1 MGWGVTVPKSFRSR
15 LGSSLIAIVSAL
27 AAPVSQAD
35 DKAADAFPDKPIRIV
50 VTFPPGGGT
59 DVLARLIAS
68 ELTKVVNQP
77 VLVENRPGA
86 SGNIGADHVAKSPP
100 DGLTLLAVNSSYAIN
115 PGVFK
120 KMPFNPA
127 TDLRGVYLF
136 ASVPSVISVPES
148 SKIMSLKD
156 LIDTAKGGRS
166 LTYAS
171 CGPGTPQHL
180 AGGMLEISARINLQ
194 HISYKGCAPAI
205 TDVLAGQ
212 VELGI
217 NTLANTVP
225 HLNAKKLRALAVTS
239 KRRTPQLPDVPAV
252 SEFGLTDYDVDQ
264 WFGILA
270 PARTPDSITQKLYR
284 EMSRVL
290 GREDMQARLA
300 QMGYNTANVG
310 PAEFQRIM
318 VSDIERFGQVTRSIG
333 LSLDN

>member
-1 MGWGVTVPKSFRSR
+1 MHSTPAKILLSCIAAGLALSSGIARS
-15 LGSSLIAIVSAL
+15 
-27 AAPVSQAD
+27 D
-35 DKAADAFPDKPIRIV
+35 DKAAEVFPDKPIRIV

-68 ELTKVVNQP
+68 ELTRTVNQP
-77 VLVENRPGA
+77 VVVENRPGA

-120 KMPFNPA
+120 KLPFNPA
-127 TDLRGVYLF
+127 ADLRGVFLF

-148 SKIMSLKD
+148 SRIASLKD
-156 LIDTAKGGRS
+156 LIDAGKAGRN

-171 CGPGTPQHL
+171 CGAGTPQHL
-180 AGGMLEISARINLQ
+180 AGGMLEISARISLQ
-194 HISYKGCAPAI
+194 HIAYKGCAPAI

-212 VELGI
+212 VEVGI

-225 HLNAKKLRALAVTS
+225 HVASRKLRALAVTS
-239 KRRTPQLPDVPAV
+239 RNRTPQLPDVPAV
-252 SEFGLTDYDVDQ
+252 SEFGLPDYDVDQ

-270 PARTPDSITQKLYR
+270 PSRTPDAIIAKLYR
-284 EMSRVL
+284 EMSRVTA
-290 GREDMQARLA
+290 REDVRSRLT

-310 PAEFQRIM
+310 PDEFQKIL
-318 VSDIERFGQVTRSIG
+318 VSDIERFGKVTRSIG

>member
-1 MGWGVTVPKSFRSR
+1 MAV
-15 LGSSLIAIVSAL
+15 LLSLLAGGGAL
-27 AAPVSQAD
+27 AD
-35 DKAADAFPDKPIRIV
+35 DKAVEAFPDKPIRIV

-68 ELTKVVNQP
+68 ELTRVVNQP
-77 VLVENRPGA
+77 VVVENRPGA
-86 SGNIGADHVAKSPP
+86 SGNIGADHVAKSAP

-120 KMPFNPA
+120 KMPFNPSS
-127 TDLRGVYLF
+127 DLRGVYLF

-148 SKIMSLKD
+148 SKIASLKD
-156 LIDTAKGGRS
+156 LIDAGKSGRS
-166 LTYAS
+166 FTYAS
-171 CGPGTPQHL
+171 CGAGTPQHL
-180 AGGMLEISARINLQ
+180 AGGMLEISARISLQ
-194 HISYKGCAPAI
+194 HIAYKGCAPAI

-225 HLNAKKLRALAVTS
+225 HVASKKLRALAVTS

-252 SEFGLTDYDVDQ
+252 SEFGLPDYDVDQ

-270 PARTPDSITQKLYR
+270 PARTPDGIVNKLYR
-284 EMSRVL
+284 EMSKVMGRDDIQAKL
-290 GREDMQARLA
+290 G

-310 PAEFQRIM
+310 PDEFQRIL
-318 VSDIERFGQVTRSIG
+318 VSDIERFGKVTRSIG

>member
-1 MGWGVTVPKSFRSR
+1 MLTHLLKSVVFN
-15 LGSSLIAIVSAL
+15 LAL
-27 AAPVSQAD
+27 AALLVGGIARAD
-35 DKAADAFPDKPIRIV
+35 DKAVEAFPDKPIRIV

-68 ELTKVVNQP
+68 ELTRSVNQP
-77 VLVENRPGA
+77 VVVENRPGA
-86 SGNIGADHVAKSPP
+86 SGNIGADHVAKSAP

-120 KMPFNPA
+120 KMPFNPS
-127 TDLRGVYLF
+127 TDLRGVFLF

-148 SKIMSLKD
+148 SRIVTLKD
-156 LIDTAKGGRS
+156 LLDAGKAGQS
-166 LTYAS
+166 FTYAS
-171 CGPGTPQHL
+171 CGAGTPQHL

-194 HISYKGCAPAI
+194 HIAYKGCAPAI
-205 TDVLAGQ
+205 TDLLAGQ
-212 VELGI
+212 IEIGI

-225 HLNAKKLRALAVTS
+225 HLTSKKLRALAVTS

-270 PARTPDSITQKLYR
+270 PARTPDGIIAKLYR
-284 EMSRVL
+284 EMSRVMT
-290 GREDMQARLA
+290 REDIRARLT

-310 PAEFQRIM
+310 PDEFQKVM
-318 VSDIERFGQVTRSIG
+318 VSDIERFGKVTRSIG

>member
-1 MGWGVTVPKSFRSR
+1 MRALILKAFAAGLAGAVSLAGGVAR
-15 LGSSLIAIVSAL
+15 
-27 AAPVSQAD
+27 AD
-35 DKAADAFPDKPIRIV
+35 DRAVEAFPDKPIRIV

-68 ELTKVVNQP
+68 ELTRTVNQP
-77 VLVENRPGA
+77 VVVENRPGA
-86 SGNIGADHVAKSPP
+86 SGNIGADHVAKSPA

-127 TDLRGVYLF
+127 SDLRGVYLF
-136 ASVPSVISVPES
+136 ASVPSVISVPETS
-148 SKIMSLKD
+148 RILTLKD
-156 LIDTAKGGRS
+156 LIDAGKAGRS
-166 LTYAS
+166 FTYAS
-171 CGPGTPQHL
+171 CGAGTPQHL
-180 AGGMLEISARINLQ
+180 AGGMLEISARISLQ
-194 HISYKGCAPAI
+194 HIAYKGCAPAI

-212 VELGI
+212 VEMGI

-225 HLNAKKLRALAVTS
+225 HVTSKKLRALAVTS

-252 SEFGLTDYDVDQ
+252 SEFGLADYDVDQ

-270 PARTPDSITQKLYR
+270 PARTPDGIIAKLYR
-284 EMSRVL
+284 EMSRVMA
-290 GREDMQARLA
+290 RDEIQARLG

-310 PAEFQRIM
+310 PDEFQKIL
-318 VSDIERFGQVTRSIG
+318 VADIERFGKVTRSIG